1 MSGRLHVSTE
11 FRTASNR
18 RFRSIPSVESI
29 LAILI
34 VLVAAWLASTYEF
47 RTAPYS
53 DLTGRLF
60 DQHLRVLQGEAGNP
74 TQFRPLPEWIWDLL
88 IRVQTVRG
96 SGDPIYTSLLVL
108 RYTQNLLLFTLAYCY
123 YRVLGLHIFAALL
136 GIAMLSI
143 IGAASVSLNWL
154 RLSSN
159 LDVSFYLLAGILI
172 LRRHDIWIIPL
183 AMLASLNREGSGF
196 IPFMLLTARIPEL
209 MRASTRTRTLTIVG
223 LAIVGW
229 FSVYVAMRVL
239 YPPQALVTDLFD
251 AAIQLNLGRETSW
264 MNIFGTFGVLPLVA
278 LLGMRTWPHLLR
290 IWFWLIVPLWIVV
303 HVLASLINETVLFFE
318 PTALLLI
325 PGSIFAAM
333 HVASPERVQ
342 RTQREPVPVDQDQ
355 PLDPVLVEAPRR

>member
-1 MSGRLHVSTE
+1 MSTE
-11 FRTASNR
+11 LRTASNR
-18 RFRSIPSVESI
+18 HFRSIPSVESI
-29 LAILI
+29 LAIVI
-34 VLVAAWLASTYEF
+34 VLAAGWLASTYEF

-60 DQHLRVLQGEAGNP
+60 DQHLRVLQGVAGNP
-74 TQFRPLPEWIWDLL
+74 TQFRPLPEWIWDSL
-88 IRVQTVRG
+88 IRVQTARG

-108 RYTQNLLLFTLAYCY
+108 RYAQNLLLFMLAYCY

-136 GIAMLSI
+136 GIAVLSI
-143 IGAASVSLNWL
+143 IGAASVYLNWL

-223 LAIVGW
+223 LAIAGW

-251 AAIQLNLGRETSW
+251 AAIKLNLGRETSW

-333 HVASPERVQ
+333 HVASPERLQ
-342 RTQREPVPVDQDQ
+342 RTQREPAPVDQDQ